1 MANLLSKIKLL
12 IQSQDGANQDA
23 KLFPILPIP
32 ATVGDALT
40 CSRALDTAT
49 RVNSAG
55 AIETVAANMPRI
67 TWELGADQCPNLLVE
82 KTTQQLLL
90 SPNAFGG
97 PNWVRDNSTVTD
109 NVAIAPDGTL
119 TADLVYPTST
129 GSARQCYSTGVTVL
143 GTYYTNV
150 YRIKASGK
158 TWIYVFGSQGS
169 ANSRAWVNLA
179 TGEFGTVQI
188 DIVNYWISE
197 LDAFGYYT
205 IAVTEQA
212 NGGTSYNGVG
222 IVDSDNVLTVTAS
235 GTDGVLCWGFNM
247 FEGRVPLSYV
257 STNTTRNADVIL
269 KAGIGSLLN
278 GAKGLFVDCYLQ
290 AGSLSDGV
298 YREVAELY
306 TNSTNRVYFYR
317 YNNSV
322 YFTVEN
328 TTVQCDLLAAIT
340 TPFKNK
346 RIKLFAR
353 VVENDIK
360 FYVNGVLVNTD
371 TSALIPSLNG
381 VAVGNASGG
390 SYYWD
395 GLIKAVAVTDEF
407 TEADIE
413 QISSYPSFENMA
425 EQMVYDFVG

>member
-32 ATVGDALT
+32 ATVSDALT
-40 CSRALDTAT
+40 CSRALATAT

-55 AIETVAANMPRI
+55 LIETVAANMPRI
-67 TWELGADQCPNLLVE
+67 TWERGVDQCPNLQVE
-82 KTTQQLLL
+82 KQVVQMLDLNESFVGSGWGVIGVSLTQD
-90 SPNAFGG
+90 SI
-97 PNWVRDNSTVTD
+97 T
-109 NVAIAPDGTL
+109 APDGTL
-119 TADLVYPTST
+119 NGVLVTATATGADKRFQTSVT
-129 GSARQCYSTGVTVL
+129 VVNGTTYTSSIFAKKGTAKYCRIIGINLSEGAFFNLETGEIGTVSVGVTATMEDYGNGWYRCSLTQVSNTTSGYFYVTISDNGVDYVTTGNTYYVWGAQLEVGAFMTSYIPRPSGSAV
-143 GTYYTNV
+143 
-150 YRIKASGK
+150 
-158 TWIYVFGSQGS
+158 
-169 ANSRAWVNLA
+169 
-179 TGEFGTVQI
+179 
-188 DIVNYWISE
+188 
-197 LDAFGYYT
+197 
-205 IAVTEQA
+205 
-212 NGGTSYNGVG
+212 
-222 IVDSDNVLTVTAS
+222 
-235 GTDGVLCWGFNM
+235 
-247 FEGRVPLSYV
+247 
-257 STNTTRNADVIL
+257 TRNADVIS
-269 KAGIGSLLN
+269 KTGIGTLLS
-278 GAKGLFVDCYLQ
+278 GTKGLFVDCYLQ

-317 YNNSV
+317 FNNSV

-360 FYVNGVLVNTD
+360 FYVNGVLANTD
-371 TSALIPSLNG
+371 TSTSIPSLNG

-413 QISSYPSFENMA
+413 QISSYPSFANMA